1 MSAPATDT
9 TQQSKRGRKKKANAE
24 PPAPSTSTPV
34 DADAGNGTAD
44 AATNGNDGAYE
55 SPYIKELYK
64 YAKIVNL
71 RYCLAETSI
80 STETSAT

>member
-1 MSAPATDT
+1 MSALPPDT
-9 TQQSKRGRKKKANAE
+9 TQQSKRGRKKKASAE
-24 PPAPSTSTPV
+24 TPAQSTSTPV

-44 AATNGNDGAYE
+44 AATNGNEGTYE

-64 YAKIVNL
+64 YAKFVNL